1 MKKIFLVII
10 TILLVG
16 CTSSKDKE
24 INKIIEDNN
33 YILLD
38 VRTPDEYNQSHIKDA
53 INIPYDS
60 IDENIE
66 LDKSKKIMVY
76 CKSGKR
82 SNIAYN
88 KLTNLGYD
96 VYDMGAFESIK
107 LDKE

>member
-16 CTSSKDKE
+16 CTNSKDKE
-24 INKIIEDNN
+24 INEIIAGNN
-33 YILLD
+33 YIILD

-88 KLTNLGYD
+88 TLTNLGYD